1 MKKVA
6 LITGASGGIGS
17 AIAKKLASE
26 GYFLYLH
33 FHQNEKSINELI
45 KQLSEKTECIKVN
58 ADLSMQNG
66 VKKLISQ
73 LNHKV
78 DLLILNSGKSYYGL
92 MTDMSEDEVQQMVQL
107 QITSPYMLAKEIIP
121 SMVNK
126 RDGNI
131 IVISSIWG
139 IVGAS
144 CEVLYSM
151 VKGGQNSFVK
161 ALAKELAP
169 SGIRVNA
176 IAPGAVETDM
186 LQSFTNEDLLSLAEE
201 IPLGRIGQPDEIAD
215 AAVFLS
221 SKKAS
226 YITGQL
232 LSVNGGW
239 HA

>member
-17 AIAKKLASE
+17 AVAKKLASE

-33 FHQNEKSINELI
+33 FHQNEKNIDQLIN
-45 KQLSEKTECIKVN
+45 QLSEKTDCMKVN
-58 ADLSMQNG
+58 ADLSVRDG
-66 VKKLISQ
+66 VRKLISQ

-78 DLLILNSGKSYYGL
+78 DLLILNSGKSYFGL
-92 MTDMSEDEVQQMVQL
+92 MTDMSEEEVQQMVQL
-107 QITSPYMLAKEIIP
+107 QITSPYMLAKEMIP

-126 RDGNI
+126 KAGNI

-169 SGIRVNA
+169 SRIRVNA

-186 LQSFTNEDLLSLAEE
+186 LQSFTNEDLINLAEE
-201 IPLGRIGQPDEIAD
+201 IPLGRIGQPDEVAD
-215 AAVFLS
+215 AAVFLAS
-221 SKKAS
+221 DKAS
-226 YITGQL
+226 YITGQV

-239 HA
+239 QT

>member
-17 AIAKKLASE
+17 AVAKKLASE

-33 FHQNEKSINELI
+33 FHQNEKNIDQLIN
-45 KQLSEKTECIKVN
+45 QLSEKTDCMKVN
-58 ADLSMQNG
+58 ADLSVRDG
-66 VKKLISQ
+66 VRKLISQ

-78 DLLILNSGKSYYGL
+78 DLLILNSGKSYFGL
-92 MTDMSEDEVQQMVQL
+92 MTDMSEEEVQQMVQL
-107 QITSPYMLAKEIIP
+107 QITSPYMLAKEMIP

-126 RDGNI
+126 KAGNI

-139 IVGAS
+139 
-144 CEVLYSM
+144 M

-169 SGIRVNA
+169 SRIRVNA

-186 LQSFTNEDLLSLAEE
+186 LQSFTNEDLINLAEE
-201 IPLGRIGQPDEIAD
+201 IPLGRIGQPDEVAD
-215 AAVFLS
+215 AAVFLAS
-221 SKKAS
+221 DKAS
-226 YITGQL
+226 YITGQV

-239 HA
+239 QT

>member
-6 LITGASGGIGS
+6 LITGASGGIGK
-17 AIAKKLASE
+17 AISKKLASE
-26 GYFLYLH
+26 GYILYLH
-33 FHQNEKSINELI
+33 YHQNEKSINQLI
-45 KQLSEKTECIKVN
+45 HQLSDKTECMIVN
-58 ADLSMQNG
+58 ADLSVQDG

-92 MTDMSEDEVQQMVQL
+92 MTDMSEAEVQQMVQL

-161 ALAKELAP
+161 ALAKEVAP

-186 LQSFTNEDLLSLAEE
+186 LHSFTNEELINLAEE

-221 SKKAS
+221 SKKAG
-226 YITGQL
+226 YITGQV
-232 LSVNGGW
+232 LSINGGW